1 MKYVGAAEFKANC
14 LRLMAEMQADGE
26 PITVTKRGKP
36 VAVVNPAMVEVGK
49 PLPSAFGLLEND
61 AYRFD
66 IEPGEMVDPDWEAKF
81 DAKWDARLSGDGLT
95 TSAAER

>member
-36 VAVVNPAMVEVGK
+36 LAVVSTA
-49 PLPSAFGLLEND
+49 ND
-61 AYRFD
+61 AGQDKREKRKALFD
-66 IEPGEMVDPDWEAKF
+66 SLRGTITVHGDIVGPIDLDWETE
-81 DAKWDARLSGDGLT
+81 W
-95 TSAAER
+95 ERNNPSDLYRSDPERA